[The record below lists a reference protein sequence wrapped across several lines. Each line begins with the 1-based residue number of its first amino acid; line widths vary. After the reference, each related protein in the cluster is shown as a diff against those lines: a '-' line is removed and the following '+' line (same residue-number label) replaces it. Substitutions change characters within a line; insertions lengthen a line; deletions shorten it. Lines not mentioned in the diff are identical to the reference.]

1 MDLSKAFDTFSH
13 SILQE
18 KLATRGLDK
27 YTVCWKRKWMGGWA
41 QRFVVNGLIYSWRP
55 ITSSIPQGLVFG
67 PILHNI
73 FTRGLGEGIKYALR
87 KSVDSTV
94 LCGHVHLLEGR
105 KTMQGYPGKLNQ

>member
-1 MDLSKAFDTFSH
+1 
-13 SILQE
+13 
-18 KLATRGLDK
+18 
-27 YTVCWKRKWMGGWA
+27 MGGWA

-67 PILHNI
+67 PILHYI